1 MHNCECGKFEEITRD
16 VPLGPMI
23 HQIDR
28 LMFRNLSSRVRA
40 EGLDEVTLMHGWV
53 MRYLYENRDRVICQ
67 KDIEHTFDIRRST
80 VTNIIQLM
88 EKKGYVERRSVPG
101 DARLKC
107 VSLTAKGEE
116 NHLQMEHLID
126 ITEEELDSL
135 YRIMTKIKKNLIRIQ
150 VGGEEE
156 EYASDNFERSE
167 RI

>member
-1 MHNCECGKFEEITRD
+1 MHNCERGKFEEITRD

-101 DARLKC
+101 DVRLKC
-107 VSLTAKGEE
+107 VSLTAKVR
-116 NHLQMEHLID
+116 
-126 ITEEELDSL
+126 
-135 YRIMTKIKKNLIRIQ
+135 RIICRWNT
-150 VGGEEE
+150 
-156 EYASDNFERSE
+156 
-167 RI
+167 